1 MSAYK
6 LHTLKQKL
14 WAIVAASFIA
24 RVIVFFAL
32 PSTSSSLAPD
42 EGTYAALTKWIA
54 ESKPAEDFPL
64 FGGDLYLSGRSL
76 ILLASFFVRAGLY
89 ELDAVRLVST
99 TYGFTALALIV
110 ILILKL
116 YKESTTKTTNK
127 GFNENLIVSLV
138 LIFAFLP
145 SHFIWSNLA
154 LRESATEFWILA
166 TFGVFFTVYNVQK
179 KITAPGILGLVMSIA
194 FTFSSRPQV
203 GWVVG
208 ISIIAY
214 LLFKLNEIDTY
225 FLIAIV
231 LCGVLLGSVWNQGSV
246 LGSSG
251 TSSSGTSSSGTSSSG
266 TSSSG
271 TGRTSQWEKVF
282 NPLINGGELVSS
294 KHQGNQLNAASIIET
309 QSCPREKPPLAS
321 TPPTKFDIYFCIAW
335 RAPYMISTFLF
346 RPIIGVDVTSTSS
359 LIAALENLIWM
370 FLFAMMLFLITRKRH
385 ITFPRSLLPPIV
397 FFVFYVS
404 GASAYQGNM
413 GTGFR
418 HKSLILWVVLLIIFA
433 LAWRKTDSPAPNS
446 KNNSQGSA
454 V

>member
-1 MSAYK
+1 M
-6 LHTLKQKL
+6 
-14 WAIVAASFIA
+14 
-24 RVIVFFAL
+24 
-32 PSTSSSLAPD
+32 
-42 EGTYAALTKWIA
+42 
-54 ESKPAEDFPL
+54 
-64 FGGDLYLSGRSL
+64 
-76 ILLASFFVRAGLY
+76 Y

-99 TYGFTALALIV
+99 TYGFTALALVV
-110 ILILKL
+110 ILVLKL

-127 GFNENLIVSLV
+127 SFNENLIVSLV

-145 SHFIWSNLA
+145 SHFMWSNLA

-166 TFGVFFTVYNVQK
+166 TFGVFFTVYHVQK
-179 KITAPGILGLVMSIA
+179 KITARGILGLVVSIA

-203 GWVVG
+203 GWVIG

-214 LLFKLNEIDTY
+214 LLFKLNQIDTY
-225 FLIAIV
+225 FLIAII

-251 TSSSGTSSSGTSSSG
+251 TSSSGT
-266 TSSSG
+266 
-271 TGRTSQWEKVF
+271 GRTSQWEKVL

-294 KHQGNQLNAASIIET
+294 KHRGNQLNAASIIET

-321 TPPTKFDIYFCIAW
+321 TPPTKFDTYFCIAW

-370 FLFAMMLFLITRKRH
+370 SLFAMMLFLITRKRH
-385 ITFPRSLLPPIV
+385 ISFLRSLLPPIV

-446 KNNSQGSA
+446 KNNSQESA